1 MQEKP
6 QASHVEL
13 DGVSRVV
20 LRLAQADKD
29 RPGLVFLW
37 LILPNV
43 VAPLPE
49 RLDDLWQDGGSEWD
63 SDEDERF
70 MHKVGQA
77 KLCPNSWLA
86 ISWKSTGRI
95 SYTYMHR
102 HHSVRL
108 QQLLRLHL
116 GNPLSGWHRQ
126 SALVRVSRLMWC
138 LRPG

>member
-6 QASHVEL
+6 QVSHVEL

-49 RLDDLWQDGGSEWD
+49 RLDNLWQDGS
-63 SDEDERF
+63 S
-70 MHKVGQA
+70 
-77 KLCPNSWLA
+77 KL
-86 ISWKSTGRI
+86 
-95 SYTYMHR
+95 
-102 HHSVRL
+102 
-108 QQLLRLHL
+108 
-116 GNPLSGWHRQ
+116 
-126 SALVRVSRLMWC
+126 
-138 LRPG
+138 